1 MIKKSNFFI
10 LPDGGFFRPYAVWG
24 VSATDTGVAIVDA
37 ANKMLGFIDV
47 DPELYDAKSA
57 KAHIVKLILE
67 RCDKKGAVEPINWD
81 KVFTTFK
88 L

>member
-10 LPDGGFFRPYAVWG
+10 LPEGEFVRPFMICG

-57 KAHIVKLILE
+57 KAHIVKLIMERLE
-67 RCDKKGAVEPINWD
+67 KKGAVEPINWD
-81 KVFTTFK
+81 NVFTTFK

>member
-1 MIKKSNFFI
+1 MIKKTNFFI
-10 LPDGGFFRPYAVWG
+10 LPEGDFFRPHVVCG

-57 KAHIVKLILE
+57 KAHIVKLIMERLE
-67 RCDKKGAVEPINWD
+67 KKGAVEPINWD
-81 KVFTTFK
+81 NVFTTFK

>member
-1 MIKKSNFFI
+1 MIKKTNFFI
-10 LPDGGFFRPYAVWG
+10 LPEGDFFRPHVVCG
-24 VSATDTGVAIVDA
+24 VSATDTGVVIVDSS
-37 ANKMLGFIDV
+37 NKMLGFIAV
-47 DPELYDAKSA
+47 DPELYDAESA
-57 KAHIVKLILE
+57 KTHIVKLILE